1 MKGTPMNGNRTIRR
15 GFASAVA
22 ISALLAMTSCSSEVA
37 PPSQDINKVVNKGKA
52 PHQPTRTGGPRGTF
66 GDEYGN
72 PKKLEKKTNPA
83 GSGTRN
89 RLDFR
94 DHGL

>member
-1 MKGTPMNGNRTIRR
+1 MNGNRTIRR

-22 ISALLAMTSCSSEVA
+22 ISALLAMTSCSNEVS
-37 PPSQDINKVVNKGKA
+37 PPSQDINKVVKKDTKA
-52 PHQPTRTGGPRGTF
+52 PRQPTRTEGPRGSF

-72 PKKLEKKTNPA
+72 PKKLEKKSNPA

-89 RLDFR
+89 RLNFGDN
-94 DHGL
+94 GL